1 MVATSAIH
9 IFQYQR
15 HGHCTKWRYW
25 CQSLLYTVQC
35 IRIFAAHYWNI
46 MKWWERATA
55 TECSY
60 LFSFCGQC
68 YQRMPLNMYETP
80 HFQNQRYMVTASHQ
94 LNILV
99 SVITIHCSVH
109 THIMQHMMRKSNCN
123 RMQLLILILWPV
135 LSEDVIKHVWYPMVA
150 KSQEHE
156 HNCNMHQLWSMR
168 KYCRITPSFIPR
180 SSQSLSLTLCKSIGK
195 AWDVPTT

>member
-1 MVATSAIH
+1 MVTAPSEDTGVSHYYILFNATHFWSTQQKHYMLRKSNCNRMQLH
-9 IFQYQR
+9 IPIVWPVLSEDV
-15 HGHCTKWRYW
+15 TKH
-25 CQSLLYTVQC
+25 V
-35 IRIFAAHYWNI
+35 WN
-46 MKWWERATA
+46 AT
-55 TECSY
+55 
-60 LFSFCGQC
+60 
-68 YQRMPLNMYETP
+68 
-80 HFQNQRYMVTASHQ
+80 FQNQRHMVTASHQ

-135 LSEDVIKHVWYPMVA
+135 LSEDAIKHPMVG

-156 HNCNMHQLWSMR
+156 HNCYMHQLWSTR